1 MDNSHFDE
9 KSGVITASTAW
20 GRWNQTVSEVVIEVD
35 VERGTRGKEVAIEIK
50 PNHISCFVRKQEIF
64 KVIYIFLV
72 TIEILTLYYVH
83 CKSNFLDNIICDLY
97 SRANHTTQFLKMSQ
111 HGQ

>member
-50 PNHISCFVRKQEIF
+50 PNHISCYVRKQEIF

-72 TIEILTLYYVH
+72 AL
-83 CKSNFLDNIICDLY
+83 KNLDL
-97 SRANHTTQFLKMSQ
+97 
-111 HGQ
+111 

>member
-50 PNHISCFVRKQEIF
+50 PNHISCYVRKQEIF
-64 KVIYIFLV
+64 KVKYIFLV
-72 TIEILTLYYVH
+72 TLKNIDLLKISILCTLQAEF
-83 CKSNFLDNIICDLY
+83 SE
-97 SRANHTTQFLKMSQ
+97 
-111 HGQ
+111 

>member
-50 PNHISCFVRKQEIF
+50 PNHISCYVRKQEIF

-72 TIEILTLYYVH
+72 AL
-83 CKSNFLDNIICDLY
+83 KNLY
-97 SRANHTTQFLKMSQ
+97 SNYIASQ
-111 HGQ
+111 IFWII

>member
-1 MDNSHFDE
+1 MDNSHFEE

-50 PNHISCFVRKQEIF
+50 PNHISCYVRKQEIF

-72 TIEILTLYYVH
+72 ALKNFYLH
-83 CKSNFLDNIICDLY
+83 CKPNFLDNIICDLY

>member
-9 KSGVITASTAW
+9 KSGVITAATAW

-50 PNHISCFVRKQEIF
+50 PNHISCYVRKQEIF

-72 TIEILTLYYVH
+72 ALKTLFYLH
-83 CKSNFLDNIICDLY
+83 CKPNFLDNIICDLY

>member
-9 KSGVITASTAW
+9 KSGVITAATAW

-50 PNHISCFVRKQEIF
+50 PNHISCYVRKQEIF

-72 TIEILTLYYVH
+72 ALKNLDLFLH
-83 CKSNFLDNIICDLY
+83 CKPNFLDNIICDLLQKQLY
-97 SRANHTTQFLKMSQ
+97 NIV
-111 HGQ
+111 

>member
-50 PNHISCFVRKQEIF
+50 PNHISCYVRKQEIF
-64 KVIYIFLV
+64 KVNYIFLV
-72 TIEILTLYYVH
+72 ALKNLFYPH
-83 CKSNFLDNIICDLY
+83 CKPNFLDNIICDLY

>member
-50 PNHISCFVRKQEIF
+50 PNHISCYVRKQEIF
-64 KVIYIFLV
+64 KVNYIFLV
-72 TIEILTLYYVH
+72 AWKNLIYIA
-83 CKSNFLDNIICDLY
+83 SQIFWII
-97 SRANHTTQFLKMSQ
+97 
-111 HGQ
+111 

>member
-72 TIEILTLYYVH
+72 TLKNYIASRIFWMIYMVIYILGQT
-83 CKSNFLDNIICDLY
+83 I
-97 SRANHTTQFLKMSQ
+97 Q
-111 HGQ
+111 HDF

>member
-50 PNHISCFVRKQEIF
+50 PNHISCYVRKKEIF

-72 TIEILTLYYVH
+72 ALKNLN
-83 CKSNFLDNIICDLY
+83 CKPNFLDNIICDLY